1 MLELAFPECH
11 GSGTFGSV
19 YGFFDLCKPLR
30 FSQAWCTG
38 ATFLYYTPHPI
49 VCQFASPGGGSFW
62 LLYYSPSSVVKC
74 GNAVFVSPGYIP
86 VCEMADGVVGVHLI
100 L

>member
-1 MLELAFPECH
+1 M
-11 GSGTFGSV
+11 
-19 YGFFDLCKPLR
+19 Y
-30 FSQAWCTG
+30 
-38 ATFLYYTPHPI
+38 
-49 VCQFASPGGGSFW
+49 QFASPGGGSFW
-62 LLYYSPSSVVKC
+62 LLYYSQSSVVTC